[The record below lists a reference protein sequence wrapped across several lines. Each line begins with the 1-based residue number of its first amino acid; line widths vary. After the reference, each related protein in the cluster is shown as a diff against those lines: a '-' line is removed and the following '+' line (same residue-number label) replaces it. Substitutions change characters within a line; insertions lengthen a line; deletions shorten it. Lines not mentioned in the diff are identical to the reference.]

1 MNKGRLIS
9 CILLLL
15 MLAGCGRTPVPT
27 DVTEPETAAVTLP
40 ETEPEET
47 APAVPEETISETVAT
62 EVEMKTGM
70 VFHAGDVTFRVG
82 GLVSELVDA
91 GGELG
96 MDPETLIPAGQI
108 TGNIR
113 VKISDEIYV
122 FFHGF
127 NDSVEEKSLSRCRI
141 YSVTVNVQEGIQ
153 FGMEEGATFTSGVS
167 TVDQILEAYG
177 PPDYRHSNSKTYE
190 EIAYYAPFDSV
201 YYSFKDGIVRQVMAV
216 YWQPGQIL
224 TGEYAPD
231 GWFGN
236 DALLLMGN
244 YMDVSD
250 YLSRDGSLEQVVSP
264 DLGDKVIIGD
274 EEIQL
279 GCEFFDLPEIFTA
292 PYESAP
298 FYLDVDHYMLTG
310 KDNGEEFYLLN
321 RTDDE
326 LTIFRDATMIG
337 IVTHNAGYTNWGS
350 DYNNFHTFHYQ
361 GLDNGSTIEDILAIF
376 GLPQQIDPSSS
387 VNGCFVWMHY
397 ADADGDELRIRV
409 DPMTNEIAELRILKY
424 YPEAKMY
431 Q

>member
-9 CILLLL
+9 CMLLLM
-15 MLAGCGRTPVPT
+15 MLAGCGNTPVPT
-27 DVTEPETAAVTLP
+27 EAAEPETAAVTIP
-40 ETEPEET
+40 ETEPEEM
-47 APAVPEETISETVAT
+47 AHSEPEETVSDTEAP

-96 MDPETLIPAGQI
+96 MDPGTLIPAGQI

-127 NDSVEEKSLSRCRI
+127 NDSEEEKCLSQCRI

-153 FGMEEGATFTSGVS
+153 FGMEEDMTFTSGVS
-167 TVDQILEAYG
+167 TIDQILEAYG
-177 PPDYRHSNSKTYE
+177 TPDYRRSNSKTYE
-190 EIAYYAPFDSV
+190 EMAYYAPFDSV

-216 YWQPGQIL
+216 HWQPGQIL
-224 TGEYAPD
+224 TGEYDPD

-244 YMDVSD
+244 YMDVSA
-250 YLSRDGSLEQVVSP
+250 YLSQDGNTELTVSP

-274 EEIQL
+274 DEIQL
-279 GCEFFDLPEIFTA
+279 GSAFFDLPEIFTA

-298 FYLDVDHYMLTG
+298 FYLDVGYYMLTG

-326 LTIFRDATMIG
+326 LTTFRDATMIG

-350 DYNNFHTFHYQ
+350 DYEKFHTFRYQ

-376 GLPQQIDPSSS
+376 GMPQQIDPSSS
-387 VNGCFVWMHY
+387 ANGCFVWMHY
-397 ADADGDELRIRV
+397 ADAEGDELRIRV
-409 DPMTNEIAELRILKY
+409 DPMSNEIAELRILKH